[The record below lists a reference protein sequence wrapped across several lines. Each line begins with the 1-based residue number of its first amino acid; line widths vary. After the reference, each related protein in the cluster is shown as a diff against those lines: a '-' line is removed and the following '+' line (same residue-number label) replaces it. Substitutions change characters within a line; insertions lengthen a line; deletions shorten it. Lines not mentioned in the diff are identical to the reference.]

1 MSLPGDPSLNSAAE
15 APEADTP
22 TLGVDVSGETNL
34 GETNPLETSDQAIA
48 DSAPLLDYPALAR
61 FLLEPLIDLPEDLHI
76 SSEVTAH
83 NKKVSLRVSL
93 GQADRG
99 RAFGRGG
106 RNIRAIRTIIR
117 AAGKNVGQNVSLEII
132 GGESDGQVNRGKPKP
147 RKAGEPRPSRP
158 KPKPKSK

>member
-1 MSLPGDPSLNSAAE
+1 ME
-15 APEADTP
+15 
-22 TLGVDVSGETNL
+22 GEIIDASTN
-34 GETNPLETSDQAIA
+34 DQATA
-48 DSAPLLDYPALAR
+48 DSAPPLDYKALTR
-61 FLLEPLIDLPEDLHI
+61 FLLEPLTDLPDDLHI
-76 SSEVTAH
+76 SSEITAH

-93 GQADRG
+93 GKADRG

-106 RNIRAIRTIIR
+106 RNIRAIRTILR

-132 GGESDGQVNRGKPKP
+132 GGDSDGQGGHGKPKP